1 MFAVITAA
9 AAWLLTLPADQKSA
23 ENENRVLATMAPLNR
38 ETAFSGKF
46 AEGFDDYLS
55 DNIGYR
61 SAFTD
66 FTEWLNSV
74 KGLKSP
80 VGKIVF
86 ANSDHGTGT
95 AQGANLLVTEDRV
108 CEIFADSD
116 AEQSYI
122 SVINRYAEKLDADIN
137 LYSMLIPTQLDFMEP
152 IYANLQDSEK
162 NAINRIYSS
171 LDPRVKTVNVYD
183 KIAEHTDE
191 YIYFRTDHHWTP
203 LGAYYGYQ
211 AFAEAAGLTPIS
223 KDLFQ
228 TYDINNFLG
237 YLYRFAQEPKLEQNP
252 DTITWY
258 DTDPSGAISVSMRAI
273 DETGNLIFY
282 PGSLF
287 VRDKSD
293 YGIFFGGDHQFIL
306 LENSA
311 ETSGR
316 TLVVIKDSYAN
327 AFVPLVV
334 NNYSRV
340 IMIDPRGY
348 KVNLQSVI
356 DEFRPDDFMILDYV
370 FATAMDGFDDAL
382 NELY

>member
-137 LYSMLIPTQLDFMEP
+137 LYSMLIPTQLEFMEP

-273 DETGNLIFY
+273 
-282 PGSLF
+282 SLSF
-287 VRDKSD
+287 S
-293 YGIFFGGDHQFIL
+293 GGH
-306 LENSA
+306 
-311 ETSGR
+311 
-316 TLVVIKDSYAN
+316 
-327 AFVPLVV
+327 
-334 NNYSRV
+334 
-340 IMIDPRGY
+340 
-348 KVNLQSVI
+348 
-356 DEFRPDDFMILDYV
+356 
-370 FATAMDGFDDAL
+370 
-382 NELY
+382 ELYSVTRST